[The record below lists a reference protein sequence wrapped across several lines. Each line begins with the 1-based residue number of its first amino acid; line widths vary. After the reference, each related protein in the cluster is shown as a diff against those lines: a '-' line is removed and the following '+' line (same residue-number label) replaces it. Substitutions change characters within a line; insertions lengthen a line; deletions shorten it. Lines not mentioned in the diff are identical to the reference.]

1 MADIELVIK
10 ISEEKYNMIK
20 NKMYCGIYDA
30 EVYKAIASGTLLFEG
45 HGRLG
50 DLDELEQ
57 RISNFVEHDAKI
69 TDEYTVVR
77 QRFIVD
83 GIRQTPT
90 IIEADKAE
98 SEDKCKNCEYYHNP
112 DYTRC
117 HECEVERSE

>member
-1 MADIELVIK
+1 MADIELVITMPED
-10 ISEEKYNMIK
+10 S
-20 NKMYCGIYDA
+20 
-30 EVYKAIASGTLLFEG
+30 YKATCSGSMLPPDVENVVNAIKHGVPLPEG
-45 HGRLG
+45 HGRIG

-98 SEDKCKNCEYYHNP
+98 SEE
-112 DYTRC
+112 
-117 HECEVERSE
+117 EGEE

>member
-1 MADIELVIK
+1 MKLIIDIPEKTVNEIK
-10 ISEEKYNMIK
+10 DNAMFAGTIPSEILWDVTSAIVN
-20 NKMYCGIYDA
+20 GIPLP
-30 EVYKAIASGTLLFEG
+30 KG

-98 SEDKCKNCEYYHNP
+98 SEDKE
-112 DYTRC
+112 
-117 HECEVERSE
+117 

>member
-1 MADIELVIK
+1 MQIVIDIHERDYQSMLNGHIPFSVL
-10 ISEEKYNMIK
+10 
-20 NKMYCGIYDA
+20 DA
-30 EVYKAIASGTLLFEG
+30 IRNGTPLPKG

-57 RISNFVEHDAKI
+57 RISNFVEHDAKT

-83 GIRQTPT
+83 GIRETST

-98 SEDKCKNCEYYHNP
+98 SE
-112 DYTRC
+112 
-117 HECEVERSE
+117 EV